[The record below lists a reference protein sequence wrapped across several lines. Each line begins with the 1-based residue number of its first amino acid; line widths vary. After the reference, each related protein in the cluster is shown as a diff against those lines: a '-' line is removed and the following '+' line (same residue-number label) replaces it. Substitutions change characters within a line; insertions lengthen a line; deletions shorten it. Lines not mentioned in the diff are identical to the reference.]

1 MPARLTRPRGGM
13 AGVFHRAPVVS
24 FPRPSTCTFR
34 RAISAAMDPAG
45 CCAVLCCAVLCCPAG
60 QGLSRKDIFSPG
72 PLAMA
77 KQSLR
82 GRIHR
87 SGPARPSPTAHGQ
100 SIFSLGSPLRSI
112 PAHSGPL
119 RPTPAGPQS
128 LPDRRGSVAGR
139 TQVRTRPPRSSTGA
153 GREAS
158 NSSHVPLP
166 PGELTLDRGRP
177 DIPTNFLAA
186 RACDPAPARLLA
198 LVLPEGSRGWERG
211 IDLLAPAAVGG
222 GLPSKSEAETRMLC
236 SRRCRG
242 SQHKARR
249 PPLAFPS
256 SHHRIVLFSSFLLSQ
271 PASARPHKTLD
282 SAPAFR
288 TLFTAPRFASLRLA
302 SSHLTSTHLTSA
314 RLGSSHL
321 YSSLLTCNHLCL
333 PLLISAHL
341 CSPVLTSAHICSH
354 LLTSAHLCSS
364 LLTRTHLCSPQL
376 AAPEH
381 RDR

>member
-1 MPARLTRPRGGM
+1 MPARLNRPRGGM

-34 RAISAAMDPAG
+34 RAISAAIDPAG
-45 CCAVLCCAVLCCPAG
+45 AAKTPAPPAPPADQPRCALRGRVLCCAVLCCPAG
-60 QGLSRKDIFSPG
+60 QGLSRKDIFNPG

-119 RPTPAGPQS
+119 QPARKACRTAEGASPAE
-128 LPDRRGSVAGR
+128 PKSVCR
-139 TQVRTRPPRSSTGA
+139 NRPPRSSTGA

-166 PGELTLDRGRP
+166 PGELTLDLGRP

-282 SAPAFR
+282 PAPAFR

-302 SSHLTSTHLTSA
+302 SSRFVSSHLDSSHVGSSRLVSSLLISTHL
-314 RLGSSHL
+314 
-321 YSSLLTCNHLCL
+321 
-333 PLLISAHL
+333 
-341 CSPVLTSAHICSH
+341 
-354 LLTSAHLCSS
+354 
-364 LLTRTHLCSPQL
+364 
-376 AAPEH
+376 
-381 RDR
+381 